1 MTLCGWAQAV
11 RDHGGLVFITLRDR
25 YGTTQVAMEPNTPG
39 ASDIPRESTI
49 MVAGKV
55 ALRPEGARNPG
66 MATGD
71 IEVIA
76 SGVELIGRAAP
87 VLPVEVSDDR
97 LANEETR
104 LRYRY
109 IDLRRPSLQSN
120 LAVRHRA
127 AMAVRNSLSD
137 QGFLE
142 IQTPLLVRSTPEG
155 ARDFVVPS
163 RNFPGMF
170 YALPQSPQLYKQLL
184 MVAGFDRYFQL
195 APCFRDEDQRADRQ
209 LVHTQIDLEMS
220 YCDEEDIY
228 GCVEQVI
235 RAAFRDGIGVDLAE
249 GPFLRLSYDEA
260 MNRFGSDKPD
270 MRFGMELQDVTEI
283 AASTEFAVF
292 KSAVAAGGRVRA
304 IVAKGCATMTRRET
318 DELTELAKVYRAPGL
333 VALKV
338 EGGALAGSAA
348 KHIDADAQRALVHR
362 LGAADGDLLLFTAG
376 SATVSAVSLGQVR
389 KALGRK
395 LGLAKPGDYKFLWV
409 TEFPLFEWNE
419 DASKWDAMHHIFTM
433 PRLSDIPVLES
444 DTGAVKGRLYDLV
457 LNGTELGS
465 GSIRINVPELQKRV
479 LKIIGADDEAAERKF
494 GFLLHAY
501 EFGGPVHGGFA
512 VGFDRLIAQM
522 LGLENLRDVIA
533 FPQNAA
539 GVSLVDSCPNEIDP
553 AQWKELHIRPDGKAL

>member
-1 MTLCGWAQAV
+1 
-11 RDHGGLVFITLRDR
+11 
-25 YGTTQVAMEPNTPG
+25 
-39 ASDIPRESTI
+39 
-49 MVAGKV
+49 
-55 ALRPEGARNPG
+55 
-66 MATGD
+66 
-71 IEVIA
+71 
-76 SGVELIGRAAP
+76 
-87 VLPVEVSDDR
+87 
-97 LANEETR
+97 
-104 LRYRY
+104 
-109 IDLRRPSLQSN
+109 
-120 LAVRHRA
+120 
-127 AMAVRNSLSD
+127 MAVRNSLSD

-228 GCVEQVI
+228 GCVEQVV

-395 LGLAKPGDYKFLWV
+395 RALRSQA
-409 TEFPLFEWNE
+409 TT
-419 DASKWDAMHHIFTM
+419 S
-433 PRLSDIPVLES
+433 S
-444 DTGAVKGRLYDLV
+444 
-457 LNGTELGS
+457 S
-465 GSIRINVPELQKRV
+465 GSLSSPCSSGMKTPPSGMRCTTYSPCR
-479 LKIIGADDEAAERKF
+479 G
-494 GFLLHAY
+494 
-501 EFGGPVHGGFA
+501 
-512 VGFDRLIAQM
+512 
-522 LGLENLRDVIA
+522 
-533 FPQNAA
+533 
-539 GVSLVDSCPNEIDP
+539 
-553 AQWKELHIRPDGKAL
+553 